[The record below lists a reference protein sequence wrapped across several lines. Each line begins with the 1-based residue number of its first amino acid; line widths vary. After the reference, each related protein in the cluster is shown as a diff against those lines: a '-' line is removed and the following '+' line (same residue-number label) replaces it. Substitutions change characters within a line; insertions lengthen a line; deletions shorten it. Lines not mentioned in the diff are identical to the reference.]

1 MATEQEGA
9 DMKRRK
15 RFNIR
20 LVALG
25 LAVAA
30 IAAPAAQAV
39 PSDPDTNR
47 VESGLYYSAVDNTI
61 KSPDDR
67 KMHATW
73 TQQSGV
79 VDTVINSPDD
89 RKMHATWAQ
98 QPASAVADDDS
109 FFGTTSIVS
118 GFVLLLV
125 GGFGVA
131 LVARS
136 TRKGRLAP
144 T

>member
-1 MATEQEGA
+1 
-9 DMKRRK
+9 MKRRK
-15 RFNIR
+15 RFSIR

-25 LAVAA
+25 FAVTA

-39 PSDPDTNR
+39 PTDPDTNR
-47 VESGLYYSAVDNTI
+47 VESGLYYSAVDNAIT
-61 KSPDDR
+61 SPDDR

-73 TQQSGV
+73 TQQPV
-79 VDTVINSPDD
+79 VDHVIKSPDD
-89 RKMHATWAQ
+89 RTIHATWAP
-98 QPASAVADDDS
+98 QPASAVAEDDG

-118 GFVLLLV
+118 GLVLLLV

-136 TRKGRLAP
+136 VRRGRLAP

>member
-1 MATEQEGA
+1 MAAKQGGA

-15 RFNIR
+15 RFSIR

-25 LAVAA
+25 LAVTA

-47 VESGLYYSAVDNTI
+47 VESGLYYSSTDKAITSPDDRKMHATWSQRVDTVI
-61 KSPDDR
+61 SSPDDR

-73 TQQSGV
+73 TQQPTQV
-79 VDTVINSPDD
+79 
-89 RKMHATWAQ
+89 
-98 QPASAVADDDS
+98 VADSDDG
-109 FFGTTSIVS
+109 FGTDSIV
-118 GFVLLLV
+118 GGLVLLLV
-125 GGFGVA
+125 GSVGIAV
-131 LVARS
+131 VVR
-136 TRKGRLAP
+136 TRRNGRLAP